1 MKNITLSFEI
11 VLINHILKMKFD
23 ETDNVMYQLSR
34 GLNSMLCS
42 IMIIESALYLGSQR
56 STAFNEPELILQ

>member
-23 ETDNVMYQLSR
+23 ETDNVMYQLCR
-34 GLNSMLCS
+34 GLNAMLCS
-42 IMIIESALYLGSQR
+42 IMIIESALYLESQR
-56 STAFNEPELILQ
+56 STAFNEPELIL